1 MEKVKVG
8 VLGLGSIFKRVMADF
23 PNAQNCELYAL
34 AARDLARAEDAKAK
48 YGAARAF
55 GSYEELL
62 DCPEVELVYV
72 ATPHSL
78 HFEQVKACLAH
89 GKHVICE
96 KAFCLNDAQA
106 AAMAAM
112 AREKGLFLME
122 AMWTR
127 FLPAIVKLREL
138 AREGALGE
146 IRHVTADFSYA
157 ARFDPESR
165 VYAPRLAGGALL
177 DVGIYPLS
185 MIAMLLG
192 DAPASVDGICVM
204 APSGV
209 DARTVAQLRYQS
221 GATAQLMC
229 GVDVNGDSKMT
240 VFGTEARVD
249 IPDFWHATRLEI
261 ARGRDTEILAFPP
274 ETEGHHH
281 QFVHAADLIRRGLTE
296 SPVMPLT
303 ETVNLMKLMT
313 DIRRANGFLYPGE
326 S

>member
-8 VLGLGSIFKRVMADF
+8 VLGLGSIFQRVMADF
-23 PNAQNCELYAL
+23 PNAENCALYAV
-34 AARDLARAEDAKAK
+34 AARDLARAEEAKAK

-55 GSYEELL
+55 GSYEEMLE
-62 DCPEVELVYV
+62 CPEVELVYV

-78 HFEQVKACLAH
+78 HHEQVMACLAR

-96 KAFCLNDAQA
+96 KAFALNDRQA
-106 AAMAAM
+106 AEMAAL

-127 FLPAIVKLREL
+127 FMPAMVKLREL
-138 AREGALGE
+138 AEGGALGE
-146 IRHVTADFSYA
+146 IRHVVADFAYA

-165 VYAPRLAGGALL
+165 VYAPHLAGGALL

-192 DAPASVDGICVM
+192 DAPVCVNGTCVM

-209 DARTVAQLRYQS
+209 DARTAAQFRYDS

-229 GVDVNGDSKMT
+229 GVDVNGDSRMT
-240 VFGTEARVD
+240 VFGTLARVD

-261 ARGRDTEILAFPP
+261 ARGRETEILEFPP

-281 QFVHAADLIRRGLTE
+281 QFVHAADCIRRGLTE
-296 SPVMPLT
+296 SCVMGLN
-303 ETVNLMKLMT
+303 ETINLMKIMT
-313 DIRRANGFLYPGE
+313 DIRRANNFLYPGE
-326 S
+326 

>member
-8 VLGLGSIFKRVMADF
+8 VLGLGSIFKRVMTDF
-23 PNAQNCELYAL
+23 PNAENCELYAV
-34 AARDLARAEDAKAK
+34 AARDSARAEEAKTK
-48 YGAARAF
+48 YGAKLAF
-55 GSYEELL
+55 GCYEELL
-62 DCPEVELVYV
+62 ECPEVELIYV

-78 HFEQVKACLAH
+78 HFEQVMACLAH

-96 KAFCLNDAQA
+96 KAFALNDGEA
-106 AAMAAM
+106 ARMAAL

-127 FLPAIVKLREL
+127 FLPAMIKLRALL
-138 AREGALGE
+138 AEGALGE
-146 IRHVTADFSYA
+146 IRHVVGDFSYA

-165 VYAPRLAGGALL
+165 LYDPRLAGGALL

-192 DAPASVDGICVM
+192 DAPSRADGICVM

-209 DARTVAQLRYQS
+209 DARTVAQFQYAS

-229 GVDVNGDSKMT
+229 GVDVNGDSSLT
-240 VFGTEARVD
+240 VFGTLARVD

-261 ARGRDTEILAFPP
+261 TRGRELEILEFPP

-281 QFVHAADLIRRGLTE
+281 QFVHAADCIHGGRTE
-296 SPVMPLT
+296 SPVMPLDQ
-303 ETVNLMKLMT
+303 TVQLMKLMT
-313 DIRRANGFLYPGE
+313 EIRLANGFRYPGE
-326 S
+326 

>member
-1 MEKVKVG
+1 MEKVKIG
-8 VLGLGSIFKRVMADF
+8 VLGLGSIFRRVMADF
-23 PNAQNCELYAL
+23 PNAENCELYAV
-34 AARDLARAEDAKAK
+34 AARDLARAEEAKAK

-62 DCPEVELVYV
+62 QCPEVELVYV

-78 HFEQVKACLAH
+78 HFGQVMACLAH

-96 KAFCLNDAQA
+96 KAFALNDAQA
-106 AAMAAM
+106 TEMAAF
-112 AREKGLFLME
+112 AKEKNLFLME

-127 FLPAIVKLREL
+127 FLPAMVKLREL
-138 AREGALGE
+138 AADGAFGE
-146 IRHVTADFSYA
+146 IRHVAADFAYA

-192 DAPASVDGICVM
+192 SAPVRVDGACVM

-209 DARTVAQLRYQS
+209 DARTVAQLQYAS
-221 GATAQLMC
+221 GATAQFMC
-229 GVDVNGDSKMT
+229 GVDVDGDSRMT

-261 ARGRDTEILAFPP
+261 TRGRDVEILAFPP

-281 QFVHAADLIRRGLTE
+281 QFDHAADCIRRGLVE
-296 SPVMPLT
+296 SPVMPLA
-303 ETVNLMKLMT
+303 ETVKLMKLMT
-313 DIRRANGFLYPGE
+313 DIRRANGFGYPGE
-326 S
+326 